1 MQRLIAIVTLGL
13 GLTLTGCSTLTGP
26 DSGPKTTAPEPT
38 TEAADAD
45 APEQPEPPPEPEY
58 ADFSEETL
66 YSLMAAEVAAQRGR
80 YDVTLVNYVK
90 AAKSSRDVGVIKR
103 ALDIARSLNG
113 DNAQNQLITLWLDV
127 APESPEAH
135 RVAAIHKV
143 RQKQFKAALS
153 HMETLLKQ
161 GQEADFDTLAALS
174 SNLSGT
180 EQERLLG
187 LYRELE
193 ERYPENRDIRYG
205 TALVLRAQGNHEA
218 ALEELQPL
226 LDESGKAPFQPAL
239 ILRGDL
245 LYKMG
250 RQQEAL
256 DHLRYQSRRFPDNRK
271 LGTLYGRVLIDDGQL
286 QAAEDQFASLVERFP
301 DTPGLKL
308 SHALV
313 ALENDHQSL
322 ARQQLGQLLD
332 DEHHVN
338 EAHYYLGRM
347 DRSAGRTE
355 DAIEHFDQVEGGGQ
369 FFDAL
374 SQATYLRG
382 QSGRLDEAMERLATL
397 RQKMSDNDERLWL
410 IEINTLLDLERYPEA
425 LGAATAALEKHPEN
439 VQIRYAR
446 SMLYDRLDRFEASER
461 DLRHI
466 LEKNPDNAVALNA
479 LGYLLTVETDRLQEA
494 RQLLEKALSL
504 DPENPAIIDSV
515 GWVHYKLG
523 NHQKAL
529 KHLRTAYE
537 AFPDPEVAA
546 HYGEVLHVTGEEE
559 QARVI
564 WRRTLEEYPENTI
577 IRDTMERLNV
587 EQDL

>member
-1 MQRLIAIVTLGL
+1 MQRLIAIVTIGL
-13 GLTLTGCSTLTGP
+13 GLTLSGCSTL
-26 DSGPKTTAPEPT
+26 SGPAAEPEKQAPT
-38 TEAADAD
+38 TRPEVSQTDRT
-45 APEQPEPPPEPEY
+45 EQPEPPPEPEY

-66 YSLMAAEVAAQRGR
+66 YSLLAAEVAAQRGR
-80 YDVTLVNYVK
+80 YDVTLVNYVE
-90 AAKSSRDVGVIKR
+90 AAKSSRDIGVIKR

-113 DNAQNQLITLWLDV
+113 DNAQNQLIALWLDV
-127 APESPEAH
+127 APDSAEAH
-135 RVAAIHKV
+135 RVAAIQKV
-143 RQKQFKAALS
+143 RQKDFETALS
-153 HMETLLKQ
+153 HMETLLQQ
-161 GQEADFDTLAALS
+161 GKEADFDTLAALS
-174 SNLSGT
+174 SNLSDA

-193 ERYPENRDIRYG
+193 DRYPDNRDIRYG
-205 TALVLRAQGNHEA
+205 TALVLRAQGNHEG
-218 ALEELQPL
+218 ALKELQPL
-226 LDESGKAPFQPAL
+226 LDESGQKPFQPAL

-271 LGTLYGRVLIDDGQL
+271 LGTLYGRILIDDGQL

-313 ALENDHQSL
+313 ALENGHNQV
-322 ARQQLGQLLD
+322 ARRQLEQLLD

-338 EAHYYLGRM
+338 EAHYYLGRLA
-347 DRSAGRTE
+347 RSAGQTE
-355 DAIEHFDQVEGGGQ
+355 EAIAHFDQVQGGGQ

-374 SQATYLRG
+374 SQSTYLRG
-382 QSGRLDEAMERLATL
+382 QSGQLDQAMQRLAKL
-397 RQKMSDNDERLWL
+397 RQQMPDNNERLWL

-446 SMLYDRLDRFEASER
+446 AMLYDRLDRFKASER
-461 DLRHI
+461 DLRSI
-466 LEKNPDNAVALNA
+466 LDKNPENAVALNA
-479 LGYLLTVETDRLQEA
+479 LGYLLTVETERLKEA
-494 RQLLEKALSL
+494 RRLLEKALSL

-515 GWVHYKLG
+515 GWVHYRLG

-529 KHLRTAYE
+529 EYLRKAYE

-546 HYGEVLHVTGEEE
+546 HYGEALYVTGEEE

-564 WRRTLEEYPENTI
+564 WRRTLEEHPDDTM
-577 IRDTMERLNV
+577 IRDTMERLGV
-587 EQDL
+587 ERDL